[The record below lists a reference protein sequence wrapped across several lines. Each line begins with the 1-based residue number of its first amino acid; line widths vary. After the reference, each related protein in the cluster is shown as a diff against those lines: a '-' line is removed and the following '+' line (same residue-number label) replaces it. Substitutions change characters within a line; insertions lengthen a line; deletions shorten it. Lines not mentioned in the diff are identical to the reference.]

1 MAYKL
6 PNFTVTA
13 QIQIIE
19 KPNTE
24 KKRLGLGVNFQ
35 HPERL
40 RLDEKVAEF
49 KTLVDAYEI

>member
-19 KPNTE
+19 KHNTE

-35 HPERL
+35 PEIL

-49 KTLVDAYEI
+49 KTLVDAYEV